1 MQKARNK
8 LFIYVIILSLAAS
21 PIISALI
28 PRCAAADIPV
38 SAESAILICADDN
51 GVIYEKNARRRM
63 AMASTTKIMTCL
75 VAIENGKLDD
85 VVKISPNAVGV
96 EGSSLYLQKGD
107 SVTLEGLL
115 YALMLRSANDTAAA
129 IAYHISG
136 SIEAFAE
143 LMNKKAAE
151 LGLENT
157 HFTNPHGLQDEN
169 HYTTAYDFAI
179 LASYAMKN
187 ETFAKIVGTR
197 SYTVSLNGGDCL
209 KTVVNHNKMLRLYD
223 GANGVKTG
231 FTKDSGRCLVSSAER
246 DGVSL
251 IAVTLNAP
259 NDWNDHERML
269 DYGFSQYTHMRL
281 LEKGQLRRTFEVAG
295 CGTVDAVNSD
305 EIWATLRNG
314 ADVSYEITASE
325 RLLFAPISKGETIAE
340 AKVTAGGKVI
350 GTVPLC
356 ATEDK
361 TVPEEEKNFFNKITD
376 KIINF
381 FKK

>member
-1 MQKARNK
+1 MFEKISRKK
-8 LFIYVIILSLAAS
+8 LLIYIITAVILCTSLPFSSLAANENVS
-21 PIISALI
+21 
-28 PRCAAADIPV
+28 V

-51 GVIYEKNARRRM
+51 SVIFEKNARSRM

-75 VAIENGKLDD
+75 VAIEKGNLQDI
-85 VVKISPNAVGV
+85 VEVAPQSVGV

-107 SVTLEGLL
+107 SVSLEGLL

-129 IAYHISG
+129 IAYHIAG
-136 SIEAFAE
+136 SIEAFAD
-143 LMNKKAAE
+143 LMNEKAVE

-169 HYTTAYDFAI
+169 HYTTAYDFAL

-197 SYTVSLNGGDCL
+197 SYTVSLNDGDCL
-209 KTVVNHNKMLRLYD
+209 KTVVNHNKMLRLYE

-231 FTKDSGRCLVSSAER
+231 FTRDSGRCLVSSAER
-246 DGVSL
+246 DGVTM

-259 NDWNDHERML
+259 NDWQDHEKML
-269 DYGFSQYTHMRL
+269 DIGFSKYSNVLL

-295 CGTVDAVNSD
+295 CGTVDAVNTD
-305 EIWATLRNG
+305 EIRATLRNG
-314 ADVSYEITASE
+314 TEVTYEIIANS
-325 RLLFAPISKGETIAE
+325 RLLFSPVAKGDVLAE
-340 AKVTAGGKVI
+340 AKVIAGGKVI
-350 GTVPLC
+350 GTVPLY

-361 TVPEEEKNFFNKITD
+361 IIIEEKTFLD
-376 KIINF
+376 KVKDF